1 SDLAPDDPRRA
12 LLEKVEKQ
20 TFRASRIV
28 SSLLDFAR
36 RPGVE
41 RQPVDLRPLI
51 EETIELVRERLA
63 THSVT
68 LDWAAPTT
76 DPRVLGSAGELQQV
90 VTNLI
95 LNAIDALAPGGRG
108 RIWVR
113 LDAEAER
120 VQIVVEDD
128 GPGVPESLRAAI
140 FEPFFTTRR
149 GAGGTGLGL
158 SISRGIVDQH
168 GGRLTVDE
176 RPGGGA
182 RFTVDLPTQAGAVDA

>member
-1 SDLAPDDPRRA
+1 FRSGARRSAPRAAREGREADLPC
-12 LLEKVEKQ
+12 LEDRFEPPGL
-20 TFRASRIV
+20 RASPRGRTT
-28 SSLLDFAR
+28 A
-36 RPGVE
+36 G
-41 RQPVDLRPLI
+41 
-51 EETIELVRERLA
+51 RLA
-63 THSVT
+63 TADRRDDRAGARTARHALRNT
-68 LDWAAPTT
+68 RLGRAD
-76 DPRVLGSAGELQQV
+76 DGSARARQRRR
-90 VTNLI
+90 
-95 LNAIDALAPGGRG
+95 AAAGGHQPDPQRDRRARARRGG

-182 RFTVDLPTQAGAVDA
+182 RFTVDLPTQ

>member
-95 LNAIDALAPGGRG
+95 LNAIDALAPGGEAGSGCGSTQRLSASRSWSKTMG
-108 RIWVR
+108 RASR
-113 LDAEAER
+113 SR
-120 VQIVVEDD
+120 C
-128 GPGVPESLRAAI
+128 GPRSSSRSLRRAAAPE
-140 FEPFFTTRR
+140 EPGSGSRS
-149 GAGGTGLGL
+149 AVAS
-158 SISRGIVDQH
+158 SIS
-168 GGRLTVDE
+168 TE
-176 RPGGGA
+176 
-182 RFTVDLPTQAGAVDA
+182 AG